1 MSWNNKVIWS
11 EGLFLRPQHFQQSD
25 RYIERLVRRRV
36 EALRPYPW
44 GVTELKL
51 NREML
56 ALGKFAVEE
65 ARGVLEDGTPFSIP
79 DDADHP
85 APFDV
90 PEATRNSIIYL
101 TLPGYQPGAQE
112 AAPAEAM
119 ESSARFAIH
128 EQEIND
134 AVAVGRAMVGIEV
147 GKLRLRLV
155 LDDGDRAGLIC
166 LGLARIGEV
175 RADKQIVLD
184 DMFIPPTLDCAASKN
199 LSGFLVEIH
208 GLLHHR
214 GEALGGR
221 VADSGTRGVAEI
233 ADFMLLQVINKYE
246 PLFSHLH
253 AAQHIHPETFYT
265 VALQLAGELA
275 TFTVASK
282 RPPAFPHYR
291 HDDLAATFAPL
302 MRTIRHS
309 LSAVLEQTA
318 VAIPL
323 QERKYGVHVAPI
335 VDKTL
340 LTTAAC
346 YRLRRISR
354 LSACVGNFL
363 PRSSSARSRISV
375 SSSTVRYPAL
385 RSGRYLSLRARSP
398 SMSAEPISNSIA
410 LAHTGRRC
418 RPRAASHSTL
428 RVISPAWKWSFG
440 RSAGNDCASTP
451 VYGEKSASS
460 DRVRDTRRCA
470 ATGRLAFPAAA

>member
-56 ALGKFAVEE
+56 ALGKFAIEE

-101 TLPGYQPGAQE
+101 ALPGYQPGAQE

-253 AAQHIHPETFYT
+253 AAQHVHPETFYT

-275 TFTVASK
+275 TFTAASK

-340 LTTAAC
+340 LTTAAFVLSVAANIEAE
-346 YRLRRISR
+346 RLRRQ
-354 LSACVGNFL
+354 
-363 PRSSSARSRISV
+363 
-375 SSSTVRYPAL
+375 
-385 RSGRYLSLRARSP
+385 
-398 SMSAEPISNSIA
+398 
-410 LAHTGRRC
+410 
-418 RPRAASHSTL
+418 
-428 RVISPAWKWSFG
+428 
-440 RSAGNDCASTP
+440 
-451 VYGEKSASS
+451 
-460 DRVRDTRRCA
+460 
-470 ATGRLAFPAAA
+470 FPAQVKLGPVENIRELVNSALPGIGLRPLPVAPRQIPFHVGRAYFELDRASPHWKAMQTSGGLALHVAGDFPGLEMELWAIRGQ

>member
-56 ALGKFAVEE
+56 ALGKFAIEE

-101 TLPGYQPGAQE
+101 ALPGYQPGAQE

-340 LTTAAC
+340 LTTAAFVLSVAANIEAE
-346 YRLRRISR
+346 RLRRQFPAQIKLGPVENIR
-354 LSACVGNFL
+354 ELVNSAL
-363 PRSSSARSRISV
+363 PGI
-375 SSSTVRYPAL
+375 AL
-385 RSGRYLSLRARSP
+385 RPLPVAPRQIPFHVGRAYFELDRASPHWKAMQTSGGL
-398 SMSAEPISNSIA
+398 A
-410 LAHTGRRC
+410 LH
-418 RPRAASHSTL
+418 
-428 RVISPAWKWSFG
+428 V
-440 RSAGNDCASTP
+440 AGD
-451 VYGEKSASS
+451 
-460 DRVRDTRRCA
+460 
-470 ATGRLAFPAAA
+470 FPGLEMELWAIRGQ